1 MRKLLAA
8 IVVAMWGGLA
18 TAEEIVIAAL
28 GDSLT
33 HGYGLPVEQG
43 FVPQMQAWLRG
54 QGAEVTLINAGV
66 SGDTTAGGLARLGW
80 TLTPEVDALIVA
92 LGGNDALRGIAP
104 EDARANLTQIL
115 ETASENELPVLLVGI
130 RAPGN
135 FGPDYKAEFEAI
147 FPDLAQVHGAIYV
160 PDFLAALGRDPAG
173 YAPFLQADGL
183 HPNADGVALV
193 VKDLGPSVQALIKAV
208 QTP

>member
-54 QGAEVTLINAGV
+54 QGALLRWLGPHQLAGL
-66 SGDTTAGGLARLGW
+66 SMHGAAGTNPSLAR
-80 TLTPEVDALIVA
+80 E
-92 LGGNDALRGIAP
+92 
-104 EDARANLTQIL
+104 RAQ
-115 ETASENELPVLLVGI
+115 AWKCRRRPPV
-130 RAPGN
+130 
-135 FGPDYKAEFEAI
+135 
-147 FPDLAQVHGAIYV
+147 Q
-160 PDFLAALGRDPAG
+160 
-173 YAPFLQADGL
+173 
-183 HPNADGVALV
+183 
-193 VKDLGPSVQALIKAV
+193 
-208 QTP
+208 